1 MTVHNKMRNA
11 NLFPHWFQKV
21 LNIGTHLSWWKKYWS
36 TTQLALSK
44 HFRCLLNFLG
54 SKTRPLTKNDETLS
68 NMRAFS
74 TFCQVSIIFFLIA
87 LQKNFQLMTL
97 LVSTL
102 VWKQQSRNLQIMTRE
117 VTYFFLEKSLTVTL
131 IFHFSARWRCN
142 SKSFLDFYEFAAST

>member
-11 NLFPHWFQKV
+11 NLFPHWFCNSVFKRYWTLV
-21 LNIGTHLSWWKKYWS
+21 HICLGEKKYWS

-87 LQKNFQLMTL
+87 LQKKFQLMTL

-102 VWKQQSRNLQIMTRE
+102 FENNSHGTFKSWHERWHIFFWKKAWPWHSFSTSQQDDVATLNL
-117 VTYFFLEKSLTVTL
+117 S
-131 IFHFSARWRCN
+131 
-142 SKSFLDFYEFAAST
+142 